1 MPIDYTKYPPNWK
14 TEIRP
19 AILERAG
26 NRCEFCGVPNGEIV
40 YRNKSR
46 RCRGQSTSYSNITPV
61 KIVLTVAHLNHDI
74 TDNRPENLRALCQ
87 RCHLTHDKEQHAQ
100 TRRRNRREKD
110 PTPDLL

>member
-1 MPIDYTKYPPNWK
+1 MPIDYSKYPANWK

-26 NRCEFCGVPNGEIV
+26 NKCEFCGVPNGHIV
-40 YRNKSR
+40 YRDVSGR
-46 RCRGQSTSYSNITPV
+46 SGQKRTCYSNLKAV

-100 TRRRNRREKD
+100 TRRRNRYGQ
-110 PTPDLL
+110 TPDLL